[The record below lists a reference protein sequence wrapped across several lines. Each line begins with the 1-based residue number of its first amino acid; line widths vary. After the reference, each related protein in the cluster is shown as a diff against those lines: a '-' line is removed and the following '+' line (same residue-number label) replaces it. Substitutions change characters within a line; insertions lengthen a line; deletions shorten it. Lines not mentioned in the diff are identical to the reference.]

1 MKINARTSSS
11 KMLLG
16 LILSGWMVLFFLMM
30 SNLPVAHAEADDFKI
45 VLFPDTQNESAS
57 FPAAFNSQT
66 TWIANNRISQNIVFA
81 THLGDIVNTASS
93 NPQWVNADTAMD
105 ILDAGNVAYSVGPGN
120 HDLGTGS
127 LYETYFGVSRFQ
139 AKSWYGGHYG
149 TDNSNNYSLF
159 SASGLD
165 FILIN
170 LQYSPTSAML
180 NWADARLKQYA
191 TRRGIL
197 VSHEILSPDSS
208 LSSEGTPIFNA
219 LKNNPNLFLMLCGHA
234 GVAYLAKQG
243 DDGHTIHIMM
253 ADYEGEQDGGN
264 GYLRILTFSPVNNKI
279 SATTYSPYDG
289 SYITTYPDTMDMVY
303 DMHGTPPSDTPTVT
317 NTPDLSAT
325 ATFTPTI
332 TNTPI
337 ATNTPTNTAT
347 FTFTPTQTITRTPT
361 VTRSRTPTETNTPS
375 PAITD
380 TFTPSKTNTPT
391 KTATKTLTPTET
403 NTPSATAT
411 DTFTPSKTNT
421 PTKTATRTPT
431 PTATNTPTATA
442 TLVPTYILTIL
453 SDHGIVTRNPDKA
466 SYTSGEV
473 VELTARPAAGWAFDT
488 WSGDAIGSTPV
499 ISVTMDRN
507 RTVTANY
514 IHRYSMFL
522 PLIMAH

>member
-1 MKINARTSSS
+1 MKINARTSSP

-16 LILSGWMVLFFLMM
+16 LILFGWTVLFVLVM
-30 SNLPVAHAEADDFKI
+30 SNLLVAHAEAADFKI

-57 FPAAFNSQT
+57 FPAVFNSQT
-66 TWIANNRISQNIVFA
+66 TWIANNRTSQNIVFA
-81 THLGDIVNTASS
+81 THLGDIVNTANS

-120 HDLGTGS
+120 HDMGTGS
-127 LYETYFGVSRFQ
+127 LYETYFGISRFQ
-139 AKSWYGGHYG
+139 AKSWYGGHFG
-149 TDNSNNYSLF
+149 TDNYNNYSLF

-191 TRRGIL
+191 ARRGIL

-234 GVAYLAKQG
+234 GVAYLAEQG

-289 SYITTYPDTMDMVY
+289 SYITTYPDTMDMFY
-303 DMHGTPPSDTPTVT
+303 DMHGTTPSDTPTVT

-325 ATFTPTI
+325 ATFTPTL
-332 TNTPI
+332 
-337 ATNTPTNTAT
+337 TNTPTKTAT
-347 FTFTPTQTITRTPT
+347 LTFTPTWTITRTPS
-361 VTRSRTPTETNTPS
+361 VTPSRTPTATNTPS
-375 PAITD
+375 PTVTD
-380 TFTPSKTNTPT
+380 TFTPSKTYTPT

-403 NTPSATAT
+403 DTPTATETLTPSPTR
-411 DTFTPSKTNT
+411 TNT

-466 SYTSGEV
+466 GYTSGEV
-473 VELTARPAAGWAFDT
+473 VELTARPAAGWAFDS
-488 WSGDAIGSTPV
+488 WSGDAVGSSPV
-499 ISVTMDRN
+499 ISVTMNGN
-507 RTVTANY
+507 RTVTAHY
-514 IHRYSMFL
+514 VRRYSVFL
-522 PLIMAH
+522 PLIMTH